1 MNSEIDEIY
10 LRISVKDSKIF
21 VSIGKVV
28 ETKVEKSKE
37 KTMELF
43 YRILEEIK
51 NNYNLKNLKDHPVV
65 RAYRDFYWRIGIDP
79 TKQRPSSEALLRRGL
94 KGNIPVINN
103 VVDAGNIASMETLV
117 PIGLYDLDL
126 IEGKLELR
134 EAVEGE
140 IFEPIGGRK
149 EELRENQIVLADER
163 KILHV
168 YPHRDSKLTM
178 IRETT
183 KNVLVVACGVPGV
196 EERIV
201 LEACR
206 KASEYIT
213 ELAGGSKRE
222 CRVVR

>member
-1 MNSEIDEIY
+1 MKEIS
-10 LRISVKDSKIF
+10 LKISVKNPRIF
-21 VSIGKVV
+21 VSIGRISG
-28 ETKVEKSKE
+28 TKVERRKE
-37 KTMELF
+37 KTVELF
-43 YRILEEIK
+43 QKVIAEIREEYDLE
-51 NNYNLKNLKDHPVV
+51 NLKSHPIV

-126 IEGKLELR
+126 IEGELEIRLVR
-134 EAVEGE
+134 NGE
-140 IFEPIGGRK
+140 VFEPIGGKREQLK
-149 EELRENQIVLADER
+149 ENQIVLADER

-168 YPHRDSKLTM
+168 YPYRDSKLTM

-196 EERIV
+196 ESERV
-201 LEACR
+201 LEACK
-206 KASEYIT
+206 KASEYIVK
-213 ELAGGSKRE
+213 LAGGVEER
-222 CRVVR
+222 CRIIE